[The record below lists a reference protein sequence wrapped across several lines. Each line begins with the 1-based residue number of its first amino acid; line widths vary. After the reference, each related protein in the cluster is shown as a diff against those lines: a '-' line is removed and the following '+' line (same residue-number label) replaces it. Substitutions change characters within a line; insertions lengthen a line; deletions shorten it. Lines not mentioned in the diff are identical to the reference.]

1 MELAE
6 VGDGVVGVGAKG
18 ALGALGAVGSIKEKG
33 ADG

>member
-18 ALGALGAVGSIKEKG
+18 ALGAPAGGSIKEKG

>member
-6 VGDGVVGVGAKG
+6 VGDSVVGVGAMG
-18 ALGALGAVGSIKEKG
+18 VLGAVGSIKEKG